1 MSHRPWCFPLVV
13 EDDDNFALL
22 LQHAFGKAGIPGG
35 NVRRYS
41 NGESAL
47 RDLLAA
53 HSVQPSVLT
62 LDMELPGMSGL
73 SLLERIRSLGSFA
86 NLPAFF
92 ISGRTEP
99 SLISSAYALR
109 AKGYWAKPQ
118 NLRDLQVIV
127 DGMLECIEH
136 SEPTG
141 LPLSIRDP
149 RGI

>member
-22 LQHAFGKAGIPGG
+22 LQRAFGKAGVPGG

-41 NGESAL
+41 DGESAL
-47 RDLLAA
+47 LDLRAA
-53 HSVQPSVLT
+53 PNVQPSLLT

-73 SLLERIRSLGSFA
+73 SVLERIRSLGSFA

-92 ISGRTEP
+92 ISGRTES

-109 AKGYWAKPQ
+109 ARGYWAKPQ
-118 NLRDLQVIV
+118 NIRDLQVIV
-127 DGMLECIEH
+127 DGMLAFMER

-149 RGI
+149 RAI

>member
-1 MSHRPWCFPLVV
+1 MSHRQWCFPLVV

-22 LQHAFGKAGIPGG
+22 LQRAFGKAGVPGG
-35 NVRRYS
+35 NIRRYP
-41 NGESAL
+41 NGEVAL
-47 RDLLAA
+47 LDLMEAPV
-53 HSVQPSVLT
+53 VQPSLLT

-73 SLLERIRSLGSFA
+73 SVLERIRSLGSFA

-92 ISGRTEP
+92 ISGRTDS

-118 NLRDLQVIV
+118 NLRDLQRIV
-127 DGMLECIEH
+127 DGMLEFLEH

-141 LPLSIRDP
+141 LPLSRRDP
-149 RGI
+149 REI